1 VYILTPSRQD
11 VCLYPGHDR
20 GGSSGTK
27 APQRLVQAQSQSRP
41 TSHTPLQAGLSQPC
55 CDPSSTISST
65 VGLSAFLISLFHTHF
80 PIMCLVSVKEDDDY
94 AVPARVVKRD
104 RRRSPPRT
112 TRVSR
117 AYYEEPQRP
126 QERTYIIQQPP
137 QPPPIITYAPSQ
149 HDHSDHH
156 SHYDPPAPPPPAS
169 ERHSHHAGPQYVEVT
184 PSSRSSS
191 SSSSSSSD
199 DHRSK
204 TTSRS
209 RATGPQSEYHLRE
222 KEVVRERRSPHHYA
236 NKEDYAT
243 YQYVQPPRS
252 SGHRSSGNLGP
263 RSSHIDDPHAS
274 RSSYN
279 ARDIVVESSRQRE
292 YR

>member
-1 VYILTPSRQD
+1 
-11 VCLYPGHDR
+11 
-20 GGSSGTK
+20 
-27 APQRLVQAQSQSRP
+27 
-41 TSHTPLQAGLSQPC
+41 
-55 CDPSSTISST
+55 
-65 VGLSAFLISLFHTHF
+65 
-80 PIMCLVSVKEDDDY
+80 MCLVSVKEDRDEY

-104 RRRSPPRT
+104 SRRSPPR

-117 AYYEEPQRP
+117 AYYEEPQP

-137 QPPPIITYAPSQ
+137 QPPPVITYAPPFEQ
-149 HDHSDHH
+149 HEHSDHH
-156 SHYDPPAPPPPAS
+156 SHHDLPPPPPSAS

-209 RATGPQSEYHLRE
+209 RTGPQSEYHLRE
-222 KEVVRERRSPHHYA
+222 KEVVRERRSPHHYT
-236 NKEDYAT
+236 NKDDYAT

-252 SGHRSSGNLGP
+252 PGHRSSGNLGH
-263 RSSHIDDPHAS
+263 RGSYIDDPRAS

-292 YR
+292 HRY

>member
-1 VYILTPSRQD
+1 
-11 VCLYPGHDR
+11 
-20 GGSSGTK
+20 
-27 APQRLVQAQSQSRP
+27 
-41 TSHTPLQAGLSQPC
+41 
-55 CDPSSTISST
+55 
-65 VGLSAFLISLFHTHF
+65 
-80 PIMCLVSVKEDDDY
+80 MCLVSVKEDDDY

-104 RRRSPPRT
+104 RRRSPPR

-156 SHYDPPAPPPPAS
+156 GHYDPPPRPPPAS
-169 ERHSHHAGPQYVEVT
+169 ERHSHAGPQYVEVT

-199 DHRSK
+199 DRRSK

-252 SGHRSSGNLGP
+252 SGHRSSGNLGH
-263 RSSHIDDPHAS
+263 RGSHIDDPRAS

-279 ARDIVVESSRQRE
+279 ARDIVVESSRQGE